1 MKETMLLITG
11 GLLYGLLLF
20 GFYLLYHDALISM
33 VQKVRARNR
42 LKEARRRYKEAGA
55 PERHLDQLLQVT
67 LGKKIRGVWFL
78 WLCGC
83 VCFGVTCVGMR
94 SMPVAAALLTGCI
107 VAGLPYLLLRIK
119 LEVIRRKSS
128 FEGEVFVGNFLSAYR
143 IANFN
148 LYKAME
154 IIGKERRET
163 RKSAELIGKM
173 LLELRNTANRA
184 EIKKASDKFAFAIHT
199 NWSRMF
205 AYNIALAAADGT
217 NISLALEDILI
228 QLREAKAASEE
239 RRRLNSEAARMVVF
253 LMPILYVV
261 TIWMN
266 ARYIG
271 LETRKFLYNQFF
283 TAQGFML
290 LLMILFMFLINLVL
304 IEVVNN
310 QKFDY

>member
-1 MKETMLLITG
+1 MKDTAVLIAG

-20 GFYLLYHDALISM
+20 GCYLVYQEELVSIIR
-33 VQKVRARNR
+33 KTRARNR
-42 LKEARRRYKEAGA
+42 LQEAKRRYREAGA
-55 PERHLDQLLQVT
+55 LERHLDQLTRVT
-67 LGKKIRGVWFL
+67 LGTKVRGVYFQWF
-78 WLCGC
+78 CGC
-83 VCFGVTCVGMR
+83 VCFSVTCVGAR
-94 SMPVAAALLTGCI
+94 SMPVLAAFLTGALI
-107 VAGLPYLLLRIK
+107 AALPYLLLRIK

-128 FEGEVFVGNFLSAYR
+128 FEGEIFVGNFLSAYR

-154 IIGKERRET
+154 TIGKEKQKMK
-163 RKSAELIGKM
+163 KSAELIAKM

-184 EIKKASDKFAFAIHT
+184 EIRKASDQFAFAIHT

-205 AYNIALAAADGT
+205 AYNISLAAADGT

-228 QLREAKAASEE
+228 QLREAKTASEE

-253 LMPILYVV
+253 LIPILYVATV
-261 TIWMN
+261 WMN
-266 ARYIG
+266 AKYIG
-271 LETRKFLYNQFF
+271 LETRKFIYNQLF

-290 LLMILFMFLINLVL
+290 LLLILFLFLINLVL